1 MPSEDDTLEI
11 LTPSAVMLPVLTG
24 LRAALSRLGDTKTK
38 SAPRV
43 WDNIDFPAAA
53 SLMARFAL
61 ADQGFEDGIV
71 PADDPGTDI
80 DIRHRLSIELEIMSP
95 EDLGERFAGIIE
107 GAPLTRLYRRVAES
121 PDVSRLM
128 KDSMALGW
136 GGFSVVSADTAE
148 QQTIRRRRM
157 FTDYF
162 RGDFDWTRVR
172 AWELSQASALIEL
185 ALHAEMITADEALPY
200 RRRVAGEAMIRWA
213 SWTAFARALLTAR
226 VFESLPEGES
236 QARACTA
243 RDEALLTR
251 FLQTCWQT
259 HPWPRVAS

>member
-38 SAPRV
+38 SAPRI
-43 WDNIDFPAAA
+43 WDNIDFSSAAA
-53 SLMARFAL
+53 LMARFAL
-61 ADQGFEDGIV
+61 AEQGFEDGLV
-71 PADDPGTDI
+71 PADDPGADI
-80 DIRHRLSIELEIMSP
+80 DVRHRLSIELEIMSP
-95 EDLGERFAGIIE
+95 DDLRERFAGIIE
-107 GAPLTRLYRRVAES
+107 GAPLTRLYRRIADA

-148 QQTIRRRRM
+148 QQSIRRRRM
-157 FTDYF
+157 FADYF
-162 RGDFDWTRVR
+162 RGDFDWTRLR

-185 ALHAEMITADEALPY
+185 ALYAEMISPEEASPY
-200 RRRVAGEAMIRWA
+200 RRRIAGEAMVRWA
-213 SWTAFARALLTAR
+213 SWTAFARALLIAR
-226 VFESLPEGES
+226 VFEALPAGEAP
-236 QARACTA
+236 ARACTA
-243 RDEALLTR
+243 RDEAVLTR

-259 HPWPRVAS
+259 QPWPRVSG